1 MPTSLPSLTALA
13 SRLRPPR
20 PRPPRPRPRA
30 ARTGVVA
37 ALALA
42 LVLALPGT
50 ALAAP
55 GDLDPTFSGDGK
67 VLTGFADDD
76 QARDVA
82 VQPDG
87 KIVSVGSSADYSV
100 TESRFALT
108 RHNPDGTLDTGF
120 GGQGGDATGTVTTA
134 VNNMGP
140 SLQWSEAD
148 AVALQADGKIVV
160 VGMSWREYEDCCW
173 FVVARYNADGTLDN
187 TFSGDGRVF
196 ADIAGPTEARDV
208 AIDADGRIVAA
219 GYSGGQMAVLR
230 LNGDGTPDTTF
241 GGDGTVTA
249 NPAGPVPQEGG
260 DGRALALQPDGK
272 IVVGGQVGSTG
283 FDFAL
288 MRFNTDGSVDTS
300 FDGDGIVR
308 TDFGGYEAVESLA
321 VQPDG
326 RIVAAGTSDDRAAL
340 ARYNANGSL
349 DTSFDGDGRVVTPA
363 AGAADMALQPDGRIV
378 AAGGSG
384 GNFSV
389 LRYTTGGSL
398 DSGFGTGGRASADF
412 GGSDTAYGVKLD
424 SAGRIVTAGAGGPG
438 SDFALARFEGGG
450 APPPT
455 GPDLAVTKSGPGT
468 VTIGER
474 ATYTV
479 TVTNSAATTA
489 TGVTLTDTLSGPAAS
504 VVSAT
509 TSQGTCVTSATGASC
524 TLGTVASGTPGA
536 TVTLVV
542 EPRATG
548 TLTNT
553 ATAAATQTDPAPG
566 NNTATATTTVNNARG
581 CTIIGTSAAETLNG
595 TGGND
600 VICGLGGNDIIRA
613 ANGNDTVYGNY
624 GNDNIDGGSGDD
636 TLNGGQGNDTL
647 TGSIGNDR
655 LITAD
660 GVSGNDSA
668 NGGAGFDTCTTDPGD
683 TRISCP

>member
-1 MPTSLPSLTALA
+1 M
-13 SRLRPPR
+13 
-20 PRPPRPRPRA
+20 RPRA
-30 ARTGVVA
+30 ARTGLVA
-37 ALALA
+37 AIGLA
-42 LVLALPGT
+42 LVLTLPGT
-50 ALAAP
+50 AIAAP

-67 VLTGFADDD
+67 VLTNFADDD

-87 KIVSVGSSADYSV
+87 KIVSVGASADYSV
-100 TESRFALT
+100 LESRFALT
-108 RHNPDGTLDTGF
+108 RHNPDGNPDTGF
-120 GGQGGDATGTVTTA
+120 GGQGGDAAGTVTTP

-140 SLQWSEAD
+140 SLQWSAAN

-173 FVVARYNADGTLDN
+173 FVVARYNADGTLDS
-187 TFSGDGRVF
+187 TFGDGGRVF
-196 ADIAGPTEARDV
+196 ADIAGPTEANDV
-208 AIDADGRIVAA
+208 AIDSNGRIVAA
-219 GYSGGQMAVLR
+219 GYTGGEMAVLR
-230 LNGDGTPDTTF
+230 LNSDGTPDTTF

-272 IVVGGQVGSTG
+272 IVVGGQVGSTR

-288 MRFNTDGSVDTS
+288 MRFNSNGSVDTS

-321 VQPDG
+321 VQSDG
-326 RIVAAGTSDDRAAL
+326 KIVAAGAGDDRAAL
-340 ARYNANGSL
+340 ARYNSNGSL
-349 DTSFDGDGRVVTPA
+349 DTSFDGDGRVTTPA
-363 AGAADMALQPDGRIV
+363 AGAADLALQPDGRIV
-378 AAGGSG
+378 TAGGSDG
-384 GNFSV
+384 DFTI

-398 DSGFGTGGRASADF
+398 DGSFGTGGRATADF
-412 GGSDTAYGVKLD
+412 GGADTAYGVKLD
-424 SAGRIVTAGAGGPG
+424 SAGRIVAAGAGGPNT
-438 SDFALARFEGGG
+438 DFALARFQGGG
-450 APPPT
+450 STPPPPPA
-455 GPDLAVTKSGPGT
+455 PDLSVTKSGPGT
-468 VTIGER
+468 VTIGDR
-474 ATYTV
+474 ATYTM
-479 TVTNSAATTA
+479 TVTNTTAATTA
-489 TGVTLTDTLSGPAAS
+489 TGVTLTDTLSGPGAS

-509 TSQGTCVTSATGASC
+509 TTQGTCTISATGASC
-524 TLGTVASGTPGA
+524 NLGTLAGSSGA
-536 TVTLVV
+536 TVTVVV

-548 TLTNT
+548 TLRNT
-553 ATAAATQTDPAPG
+553 VTAAATQSDPAPG

-581 CTIIGTSAAETLNG
+581 CTIIGTSASETLNG

-613 ANGNDTVYGNY
+613 GNGNDTAHGNY
-624 GNDNIDGGSGDD
+624 GDDNIDGGSGDD
-636 TLNGGQGNDTL
+636 TLNGGPGNDTL
-647 TGSIGNDR
+647 TGYIGNDR

-660 GVSGNDSA
+660 GVGGNDTA

>member
-1 MPTSLPSLTALA
+1 M
-13 SRLRPPR
+13 
-20 PRPPRPRPRA
+20 A
-30 ARTGVVA
+30 AIG
-37 ALALA
+37 LA
-42 LVLALPGT
+42 LVLTLPGT
-50 ALAAP
+50 AIAAP

-67 VLTGFADDD
+67 VLTGIADDD

-82 VQPDG
+82 VQSDG

-100 TESRFALT
+100 SESRFALT
-108 RHNPDGTLDTGF
+108 RHNADGTPDTSF
-120 GGQGGDATGTVTTA
+120 GGNGGDAAGTVTTLI
-134 VNNMGP
+134 NNMGP
-140 SLQWSEAD
+140 NLQWSEAN

-160 VGMSWREYEDCCW
+160 VGMSWRDYEDCCW

-196 ADIAGPTEARDV
+196 ADIPGPTEARDV
-208 AIDADGRIVAA
+208 AIDSSGRIVAA
-219 GYSGGQMAVLR
+219 GYTGGNMAVLR
-230 LNGDGTPDTTF
+230 LTSDGTPDTTF

-249 NPAGPVPQEGG
+249 NPAGPVLQEGG

-272 IVVGGQVGSTG
+272 IVVGGQVGSTR

-288 MRFNTDGSVDTS
+288 MRFNTNGSVDTS

-308 TDFGGYEAVESLA
+308 TDFGAYEAVESLA

-326 RIVAAGTSDDRAAL
+326 KIVAAGSSDDRAAL

-349 DTSFDGDGRVVTPA
+349 DTSFDGNGQVITPA
-363 AGAADMALQPDGRIV
+363 AGVADMALQPDGRIV
-378 AAGGSG
+378 TAGGSG
-384 GNFSV
+384 GNFSI

-398 DSGFGTGGRASADF
+398 DSGFGTGGRATADF

-424 SAGRIVTAGAGGPG
+424 SAGRIVAAGAGGPN

-450 APPPT
+450 STPPPPT
-455 GPDLAVTKSGPGT
+455 GPDLSVTKSGTST
-468 VTIGER
+468 VSIGDR
-474 ATYTV
+474 ATYTL
-479 TVTNSAATTA
+479 TVTNTAAATTA

-504 VVSAT
+504 VVSAAT
-509 TSQGTCVTSATGASC
+509 TQGTCTTSATGATC
-524 TLGTVASGTPGA
+524 NLGTLPAGTPGA
-536 TVTLVV
+536 TVTIVV

-548 TLTNT
+548 TLRNT
-553 ATAAATQTDPAPG
+553 ATAAATQNDPAPG
-566 NNTATATTTVNNARG
+566 NNTATATTTVNNSRG

-595 TGGND
+595 TAGND

-613 ANGNDTVYGNY
+613 GNGNDTAHGNY

-636 TLNGGQGNDTL
+636 TLNGGPGNDTL
-647 TGSIGNDR
+647 TGYIGNDR
-655 LITAD
+655 LITSD
-660 GVSGNDSA
+660 GVGGNDTA